1 METIVIDGTNEIAQ
15 SVSLDGINATIQEDS
30 IAIDGEG
37 QIVCIGSVDG
47 HLEIGLD
54 GEFGSVTV
62 VERGE
67 RKKYNGDYTVTP
79 SAQTQ
84 TLLTAEMI
92 MTDNVIINPIP
103 QNYGLITWNGSRIT
117 VS

>member
-1 METIVIDGTNEIAQ
+1 METIVIDGTNEITQ
-15 SVSLDGINATIQEDS
+15 SVSLDGINASVEEES
-30 IAIDGEG
+30 ITIDGEA
-37 QIVCIGSVDG
+37 QIVSIESVDG
-47 HLEIGLD
+47 RIEIGFD
-54 GEFGSVTV
+54 GEFGAVTV

-67 RKKYNGDYTVTP
+67 RQKYKGDYTVTP
-79 SAQTQ
+79 SSQTQ

-103 QNYGLITWNGSRIT
+103 KNYGLITWNGSRIT